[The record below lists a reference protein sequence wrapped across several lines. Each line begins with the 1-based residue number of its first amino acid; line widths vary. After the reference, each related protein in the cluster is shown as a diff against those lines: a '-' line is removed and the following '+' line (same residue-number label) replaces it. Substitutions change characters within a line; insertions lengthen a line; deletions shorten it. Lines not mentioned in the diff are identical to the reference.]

1 MDAAR
6 PTIRLLAFLVLLA
19 PAAGAA
25 PSVAPAASSD
35 RIVAVG
41 DVHGDLDAFR
51 AILREAG
58 ILSEKGHWDG
68 GRTTFVQL
76 GDFTDRGP
84 KVRGVM
90 DLLGELEERAPASG
104 GRVVVLLG
112 NHEMLNL
119 LGDLRYVASED
130 YAAFVDGSSE
140 RRRRDA
146 YRAYAGTLRR
156 RGRQPQTEDEWKE
169 EHPPGFVEHRQAFD
183 RRGVYGRWLREKPV
197 VFERDGSLFVHA
209 GISPVVA
216 AISGSLD
223 EINRRVRRE
232 LGVFD
237 RAKEYLV
244 RRGMAQPFFSLVE
257 LLAAAEEQLAVLDSP
272 MGAFDETSPRDP
284 RNAGILREFLA
295 LGGWFAMHP
304 EGPLWFRGLA
314 QWPDE
319 RASEVEDVLRK
330 FGALRFVVGHGVQL
344 DGGIKSR
351 FGGRVFLIDTGM
363 LSSYYTG
370 GQASAL
376 EIRNGRFTAIYRG
389 GRQALISGVADEA
402 VPSGSSQ

>member
-1 MDAAR
+1 MFDAR
-6 PTIRLLAFLVLLA
+6 PTLRLLAVLIPLV

-25 PSVAPAASSD
+25 PSVAPASSD

-58 ILSEKGHWDG
+58 ILSEKDHWEG
-68 GRTTFVQL
+68 GTTTFVQL
-76 GDFTDRGP
+76 GDITDRGP

-90 DLLGELEERAPASG
+90 DLLMELEKRAPASG

-112 NHEMLNL
+112 NHEMLNI

-146 YRAYAGTLRR
+146 YRAYAGTLRL
-156 RGRQPQTEDEWKE
+156 RGRQPQPEDEWKA
-169 EHPPGFVEHRQAFD
+169 EHPPGFVEQRQAFD

-197 VFERDGSLFVHA
+197 AFERDGSLFVHA

-244 RRGMAQPFFSLVE
+244 GRGMAQPFFSLVE
-257 LLAAAEEQLAVLDSP
+257 LLDAAEEQLAVLDSP
-272 MGAFDETSPRDP
+272 TGAFDETSSRDP
-284 RNAGILREFLA
+284 QSAGILREFLA
-295 LGGWFAMHP
+295 LGGWFGMHP

-314 QWPDE
+314 QWPEE
-319 RASEVEDVLRK
+319 RASEVEEVLRK
-330 FGALRFVVGHGVQL
+330 FGASRFVVGHGVQL

-376 EIRNGRFTAIYRG
+376 EIRDGRFTAIYRG
-389 GRQALISGVADEA
+389 GRQALMSGAADEV
-402 VPSGSSQ
+402 VPSGSSD